1 MFLNSRVENPL
12 ASTRTLYD
20 PAGRLGTVYPPLLPV
35 RVSRVSLVEG
45 LVTVTFAP
53 GTTAPWESVTVP
65 FRDAVGSWAQAVI
78 RETNANAT
86 TRTRRL
92 ISISLSEAPSRTDST
107 PYASNSS

>member
-45 LVTVTFAP
+45 FVTITFAP
-53 GTTAPWESVTVP
+53 VTTAPLGSTTVP
-65 FRDAVGSWAQAVI
+65 FKDAVGSWANKDVVSKNKIMQAGTLLRI
-78 RETNANAT
+78 T
-86 TRTRRL
+86 L
-92 ISISLSEAPSRTDST
+92 ICVLSLSGLNLIFQRRK
-107 PYASNSS
+107 